1 MKRYIEIGL
10 NILFWLVCF
19 YLIFS
24 IISPQN
30 REIEIIDN
38 KEVVTISYDGM
49 STLGTVI
56 GFLLK
61 MGLYYFNVYFLSIY
75 FNKKKFRTYFSLLLL
90 STIIT
95 IILELLKDALIYGHE
110 FVLFETFIATLWMY
124 MFFVGISFVH
134 IIVLRWQ
141 KEEALKQQL
150 REDKLSAE
158 LQLLKSQINPHFL
171 FNALNNLLSIAEK
184 HEQTEISTGIAQLSE
199 LLRFLLHDT
208 SEERIDLFK
217 EIEFIENY
225 IKLNKLRF
233 DATDPLDISFETSG
247 TLEGISIAPAILIP
261 FVENAF
267 KHGIDIYNTSFVDII
282 LFTTEKDI
290 HFQCKNSL
298 VKKNN
303 ANTTIGKNSGIGLEN
318 VKRRLAIL
326 YPNKHELS
334 INQHDNNYIVDLKL
348 TYD

>member
-1 MKRYIEIGL
+1 MKRYIEIAL

-30 REIEIIDN
+30 REVEIIN
-38 KEVVTISYDGM
+38 GRETVRISYDHM
-49 STLGTVI
+49 SILGTIV
-56 GFLLK
+56 GFILK
-61 MGLYYFNVYFLSIY
+61 MGLYYFNVYFLSKY
-75 FNKKKFRTYFSLLLL
+75 FNKRQFRTYFILLLL
-90 STIIT
+90 TTIIT
-95 IILELLKDALIYGHE
+95 IGIELLKNLIIYGEE

-150 REDKLSAE
+150 REDKLAAE

-184 HEQTEISTGIAQLSE
+184 HKQSEVSKGIAQLSE

-208 SEERIDLFK
+208 SEHLIALSK
-217 EIEFIENY
+217 EVEFIENY
-225 IKLNKLRF
+225 IKLNKLKF
-233 DATDPLDISFETSG
+233 DINDPLSISFKTKG
-247 TLEGISIAPAILIP
+247 QFDTIKIAPAILIP

-267 KHGIDIYNTSFVDII
+267 KHGIDIYNTSFVDIQ
-282 LFTTEKDI
+282 LTTNEKDI
-290 HFQCKNSL
+290 HFLCKNSL
-298 VKKNN
+298 AEKKNPN
-303 ANTTIGKNSGIGLEN
+303 SSIGKDSGIGLQN

-326 YPNKHELS
+326 YPDKHQLR
-334 INQHDNNYIVDLKL
+334 ITQHDNNYIVDLKL